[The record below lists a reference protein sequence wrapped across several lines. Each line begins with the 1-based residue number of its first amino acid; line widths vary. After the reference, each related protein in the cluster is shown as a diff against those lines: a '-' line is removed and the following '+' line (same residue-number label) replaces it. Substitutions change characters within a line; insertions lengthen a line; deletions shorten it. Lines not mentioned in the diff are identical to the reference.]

1 MEWIFLNQ
9 TYRDGED
16 ESSNSKRQA
25 AAQQG
30 EDGVAQVVVDRG
42 VQWAL
47 SHIHSGLGNDG
58 ARLCNVLLLS
68 IRRGTISWL
77 KK

>member
-1 MEWIFLNQ
+1 MNQ
-9 TYRDGED
+9 THCNGVD

-30 EDGVAQVVVDRG
+30 EDGVAEVVVDWGIQR
-42 VQWAL
+42 AL

-58 ARLCNVLLLS
+58 ARL
-68 IRRGTISWL
+68 W
-77 KK
+77 